1 VAQAGEAA
9 QRCDER
15 LRARWP
21 QATILVYGHLGDGN
35 LHVVVQEPDWTKE
48 TIAEVKK
55 VVYELTGE
63 MGGSVSAEHGIGE
76 EKLTLLALSR
86 SPAELAA
93 MKAIKLALDPF
104 NLLNPGKVIAM

>member
-1 VAQAGEAA
+1 M
-9 QRCDER
+9 
-15 LRARWP
+15 
-21 QATILVYGHLGDGN
+21 
-35 LHVVVQEPDWTKE
+35 VQEPGWTDE
-48 TIAEVKK
+48 AIDDVKR

-76 EKLTLLALSR
+76 EKLSVLGLSR

-93 MKAIKLALDPF
+93 MKAIKLALDPH